1 MMFMCLFLQEFL
13 KQGEQKS
20 TRCDEIEALIKKG
33 CSKAS
38 IEDPRGT
45 VTINTNQ
52 SLTDR
57 TKDGVKLKPDQIT
70 QIQPQKITLDLRS
83 GTIYSLFN
91 SRNAY

>member
-20 TRCDEIEALIKKG
+20 TRCDEIEALIRKG

-57 TKDGVKLKPDQIT
+57 TKDGVKLKPAQIT

-91 SRNAY
+91 FRNAY